1 MAIKTGS
8 GIFYEILKFAMKI
21 YQKAEARAFFI
32 NIFIK
37 KTFFF
42 YKKRYSQ
49 RYFKIMVHF
58 FNCIYW
64 LVPGYSFGNVIYF
77 ANVPGKALKST
88 SSLLA
93 AIPKTKNKTYME
105 ATICSQLGSPQPK
118 QWNGC
123 LWISVKRHQLRL
135 KSTS

>member
-42 YKKRYSQ
+42 IK
-49 RYFKIMVHF
+49 
-58 FNCIYW
+58 
-64 LVPGYSFGNVIYF
+64 NVIH
-77 ANVPGKALKST
+77 
-88 SSLLA
+88 
-93 AIPKTKNKTYME
+93 
-105 ATICSQLGSPQPK
+105 
-118 QWNGC
+118 
-123 LWISVKRHQLRL
+123 SVILRL
-135 KSTS
+135 WYIFSTVFIGLSRAIHLEMSFILPMFLVKPSNPQVPCWLLYQKLRTRPTWKLPFAVS